1 MYLDGP
7 GSTRNRD
14 RWGAVT
20 RAADRVLA
28 GNRTLAEASARP
40 ERAVVIPTPVDTEHH
55 RPAPRE
61 SRRRG
66 LMAWIGSRT
75 NLPNLAPVLA
85 VFPRVAARRPGARL
99 VICADRPPAS
109 LPAGVEF
116 VPWSLD
122 AEAALLGEAE
132 IGLMPLDDT
141 PFNRGKC
148 GFKILLYQ
156 AAGLA
161 VVASPV
167 GVNRELVTPGEDG
180 FLPAGPDAWEEAL
193 ARLADE
199 PDAAHR
205 MGAAGRRR
213 VEAAHSVAALYPRF
227 REAVMEGS

>member
-14 RWGAVT
+14 RWVAVT

-40 ERAVVIPTPVDTEHH
+40 ERTVLVPTPVDTEHH
-55 RPAPRE
+55 RPGPRE
-61 SRRRG
+61 ARRRG

-75 NLPNLAPVLA
+75 NLPNLDPGAGGVSPGGR
-85 VFPRVAARRPGARL
+85 PPPGARL
-99 VICADRPPAS
+99 VVCADRSPAA

-122 AEAALLGEAE
+122 AEAAILGEAE

-167 GVNRELVTPGEDG
+167 GVNRELVAPGEDG
-180 FLPAGPDAWEEAL
+180 FLPAGPDDWEEAL
-193 ARLADE
+193 ARLAGE

-213 VEAAHSVAALYPRF
+213 VEIAHSVAALYPRF
-227 REAVMEGS
+227 REAVMEGP